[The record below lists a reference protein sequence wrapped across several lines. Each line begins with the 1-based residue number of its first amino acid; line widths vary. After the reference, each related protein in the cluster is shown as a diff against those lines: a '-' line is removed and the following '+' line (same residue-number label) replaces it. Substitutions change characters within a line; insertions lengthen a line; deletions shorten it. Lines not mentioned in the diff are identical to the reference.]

1 MVSQNVQFNSPFAYI
16 GTRDTDLHAIVVSY
30 PAVTAMLDFRGARLK
45 PHAGVYLASTLQV
58 AGLGGDVRD
67 VKLQPEIRIYLPLA
81 RRLPLLC
88 AAPWGCSL
96 RATTAPRCS
105 QMLSPRHPVQRV
117 ASHEFGTFKSCSC
130 AASFRV
136 DPAQTEV
143 TFPTFELRLRR
154 SWSLSAVVGD
164 RGASALKLLWRRRY

>member
-45 PHAGVYLASTLQV
+45 PHVGVYLASTLQV

-81 RRLPLLC
+81 RQVTVALRGTLGLLF
-88 AAPWGCSL
+88 AGNYG
-96 RATTAPRCS
+96 TT
-105 QMLSPRHPVQRV
+105 VQSDALTKTPGTASRV
-117 ASHEFGTFKSCSC
+117 A
-130 AASFRV
+130 
-136 DPAQTEV
+136 
-143 TFPTFELRLRR
+143 
-154 SWSLSAVVGD
+154 
-164 RGASALKLLWRRRY
+164 